1 MKPIPIIRKSLQ
13 SIVPI
18 LLPVVLLLTA
28 VRILMTPIF
37 LQIEYGLP
45 NFPEDSY
52 GFTQQDR
59 LKWAPIALDYLLNDA
74 DISFL
79 RDLEFED
86 GSPLYSE
93 RELGHMVDVKILT
106 QRALA
111 YWLAGSSLLVALGVW
126 AWRADWWQVYKQLA
140 AIGGKITVIAIGV
153 LIFFVLVSFNQVFE
167 GFHRIF
173 FEGDSWRFYYSD
185 TLLRLFPIR
194 FWQDVFIYLGLLTL
208 AGGLVFWRIVGR
220 DTKSKA

>member
-1 MKPIPIIRKSLQ
+1 MKPIDLKFFRW
-13 SIVPI
+13 IVPL

-28 VRILMTPIF
+28 VRLLMTPIF
-37 LQIEYGLP
+37 LRIEYGLP

-79 RDLEFED
+79 GDLTFED
-86 GSPLYSE
+86 GSALYSE
-93 RELGHMVDVKILT
+93 RELGHMLDVKNLT
-106 QRALA
+106 QSAMAFWVVGL
-111 YWLAGSSLLVALGVW
+111 SLFVGLGVG
-126 AWRADWWQVYKQLA
+126 AWRAGWWQEYKQLA
-140 AIGGKITVIAIGV
+140 AFGGKITAIAIGV
-153 LIFFVLVSFNQVFE
+153 LIVFVVVSFDQIFV

-173 FEGDSWRFYYSD
+173 FEGDSWLFYYSD
-185 TLLRLFPIR
+185 TLLRLFPIH
-194 FWQDVFIYLGLLTL
+194 FWQDVFIYLGVMTL

-220 DTKSKA
+220 DTKLQD